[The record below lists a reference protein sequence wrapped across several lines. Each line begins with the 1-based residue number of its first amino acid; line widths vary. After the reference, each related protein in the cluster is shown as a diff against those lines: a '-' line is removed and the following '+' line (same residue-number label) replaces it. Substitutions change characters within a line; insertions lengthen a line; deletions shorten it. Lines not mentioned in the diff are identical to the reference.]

1 MDAQARLRADSEQLL
16 RAQASS
22 SAAAHWPPR
31 PPSRSTAEPL
41 NLEQLNRGL
50 PTGWRCLEH
59 DDFAGIPMYVH
70 SATRTVS
77 WGRPIACDVLEPT
90 NLPPPDA
97 EEQAIKDFLPEAEKM
112 VAEAAAAEAELGPQ
126 MDVDDRLE
134 SDLRRRPRQPPLAGV
149 FQHEPEDDGF
159 GSYRDVQL
167 RYLRHYTSACLGA
180 HADISEAPATWTKW
194 ERPPVELT
202 CVVLGVTVSKAYHT
216 SARVGRGL
224 VAEDALMSLC
234 PGLWSEFR
242 DRWALRPLEPSIV
255 DPAVLNDLRVD
266 DPRVCRLDLCL
277 SKSPA
282 MMLQE
287 YCATHL
293 GHFIVQTTDRR
304 IEHDGKRQTEATVT
318 AGSVTATAIDLY
330 AKTARTQAAVNLLC
344 KLNPEVELWRDMMR
358 VNEKQ
363 LPKRGAPAIVNGLDE
378 FPLSAG
384 LLLPAQS
391 STAAQLLKQDRMSMQ
406 SHTKRV
412 RDAELANRRADN
424 PDVDADDGA
433 MVVGDG
439 DGDDDWE
446 RRQVPGQGPDFALEW
461 QRQWDLEEKR
471 KEVLGRG
478 DRITN
483 DTLFAFRYDKEREAA
498 NGARLAQLRAA
509 FGEFDATPITEQLR
523 RNEPATLG
531 RGNYTQGI
539 ETRYQGLAQGES
551 TAEASEWEPWREGT
565 RTHAR
570 FVKIAHETV
579 GAGGAAPVN
588 PAADMPGVLTL
599 NRAAMRMDAG

>member
-1 MDAQARLRADSEQLL
+1 MADAQARLRADGTALL

-31 PPSRSTAEPL
+31 PPQPPAVEPL
-41 NLEQLNRGL
+41 DLAQLNLGL

-59 DDFAGIPMYVH
+59 ENFAGVPMYVH
-70 SATRTVS
+70 SATRTIS

-90 NLPPPDA
+90 ELPPPTA
-97 EEQAIKDFLPEAEKM
+97 EEQALLDFLPEAAKIL
-112 VAEAAAAEAELGPQ
+112 AEAAAAEAEAGPQ

-167 RYLRHYTSACLGA
+167 RFLRHYTSACLGA
-180 HADISEAPATWTKW
+180 HADISEAPATWAKW

-202 CVVLGVTVSKAYHT
+202 CVVLGVTVATAYHT

-224 VAEDALMSLC
+224 VAEDALMRLC
-234 PGLWSEFR
+234 PNLWSAFR

-255 DPAVLNDLRVD
+255 DPAVLNDLRAD
-266 DPRVCRLDLCL
+266 DPRVCHLDLCL

-293 GHFIVQTTDRR
+293 GHFIVQTTDHR
-304 IEHDGKRQTEATVT
+304 IEHDGKRQTEAIVT
-318 AGSVTATAIDLY
+318 AGSISATAIDLY

-344 KLNPEVELWRDMMR
+344 TLNPEVELWRDMMR

-424 PDVDADDGA
+424 PDNPDNAADDA
-433 MVVGDG
+433 MMVAQ
-439 DGDDDWE
+439 DDDWE
-446 RRQVPGQGPDFALEW
+446 RRQVPGQGADFALEW

-483 DTLFAFRYDKEREAA
+483 DTLFAFQYDKEREAA
-498 NGARLAQLRAA
+498 NGARLKQLRAA
-509 FGEFDATPITEQLR
+509 FEEFDATPITEQLR
-523 RNEPATLG
+523 KNEPATLG
-531 RGNYTQGI
+531 RANYTQGV
-539 ETRYQGLAQGES
+539 ETRYEPLGGGGN
-551 TAEASEWEPWREGT
+551 EASEWQPWVKGT

-570 FVKIAHETV
+570 FVEIVRETA
-579 GAGGAAPVN
+579 GAGEGVAVN

-599 NRAAMRMDAG
+599 NNATMRKV

>member
-1 MDAQARLRADSEQLL
+1 RQL
-16 RAQASS
+16 
-22 SAAAHWPPR
+22 
-31 PPSRSTAEPL
+31 
-41 NLEQLNRGL
+41 
-50 PTGWRCLEH
+50 
-59 DDFAGIPMYVH
+59 
-70 SATRTVS
+70 
-77 WGRPIACDVLEPT
+77 
-90 NLPPPDA
+90 
-97 EEQAIKDFLPEAEKM
+97 
-112 VAEAAAAEAELGPQ
+112 
-126 MDVDDRLE
+126 
-134 SDLRRRPRQPPLAGV
+134 PLAGV

-167 RYLRHYTSACLGA
+167 RFLRHYTSACLGA
-180 HADISEAPATWTKW
+180 HADISEALATWTKW
-194 ERPPVELT
+194 ERPPVELR
-202 CVVLGVTVSKAYHT
+202 CVVLGVTVATAYHT

-224 VAEDALMSLC
+224 VAEDALMRLC
-234 PGLWSEFR
+234 PKLWSAFR

-255 DPAVLNDLRVD
+255 DPAVLNDLRAD
-266 DPRVCRLDLCL
+266 DPRVCHLDLCL

-318 AGSVTATAIDLY
+318 AGSITATAIDLY

-363 LPKRGAPAIVNGLDE
+363 LPKRGAPAIVNGLEE
-378 FPLSAG
+378 FPLSAS

-391 STAAQLLKQDRMSMQ
+391 STAAKLLKEDRMSMQ

-424 PDVDADDGA
+424 PDNPDNAADDA
-433 MVVGDG
+433 MVVVAE
-439 DGDDDWE
+439 DDDWE

-483 DTLFAFRYDKEREAA
+483 DTLFAFQYDKEREAA
-498 NGARLAQLRAA
+498 NGARLEQLRAA
-509 FGEFDATPITEQLR
+509 FEEFDATPITEQLR
-523 RNEPATLG
+523 QNEPATLG
-531 RGNYTQGI
+531 RANYTQGV
-539 ETRYQGLAQGES
+539 ETRYEPLGGGGD
-551 TAEASEWEPWREGT
+551 EASEWQPWREGT

-570 FVKIAHETV
+570 FVEIVRETA
-579 GAGGAAPVN
+579 GAGEGVAVN
-588 PAADMPGVLTL
+588 
-599 NRAAMRMDAG
+599 

>member
-1 MDAQARLRADSEQLL
+1 
-16 RAQASS
+16 
-22 SAAAHWPPR
+22 
-31 PPSRSTAEPL
+31 
-41 NLEQLNRGL
+41 
-50 PTGWRCLEH
+50 
-59 DDFAGIPMYVH
+59 
-70 SATRTVS
+70 
-77 WGRPIACDVLEPT
+77 
-90 NLPPPDA
+90 
-97 EEQAIKDFLPEAEKM
+97 M
-112 VAEAAAAEAELGPQ
+112 V
-126 MDVDDRLE
+126 
-134 SDLRRRPRQPPLAGV
+134 
-149 FQHEPEDDGF
+149 
-159 GSYRDVQL
+159 
-167 RYLRHYTSACLGA
+167 
-180 HADISEAPATWTKW
+180 
-194 ERPPVELT
+194 
-202 CVVLGVTVSKAYHT
+202 
-216 SARVGRGL
+216 
-224 VAEDALMSLC
+224 
-234 PGLWSEFR
+234 EFR
-242 DRWALRPLEPSIV
+242 DRWALRPLELSIV

-424 PDVDADDGA
+424 PDADDGA

-509 FGEFDATPITEQLR
+509 FGEFDATPITGAAAEERASDARPRELHAGHRDAVPGARPR
-523 RNEPATLG
+523 RVDG
-531 RGNYTQGI
+531 RGVRVGAVA
-539 ETRYQGLAQGES
+539 RGHA
-551 TAEASEWEPWREGT
+551 
-565 RTHAR
+565 HAR
-570 FVKIAHETV
+570 SLREDRPRDGRSGRR
-579 GAGGAAPVN
+579 GAGEPGRRHAGRAHPEQSGD
-588 PAADMPGVLTL
+588 ADGRWIDRSFTTS
-599 NRAAMRMDAG
+599 